1 MILHLAN
8 TPEWLLVMMSNKS
21 VWVRVGGVGSGSNFA
36 TVLAGDQLR
45 REKEGWRDCRWRK
58 TAVLMLILSSLLLLS
73 PSVSVPLLAGG
84 TGSLMKR
91 TDGEQSTLS
100 AVDGVQQAK
109 LVSSSGIGCRRIHHV
124 KASLW
129 CKCVVGARW
138 ADTSSA
144 LLLSWWG
151 WCRLSWSHTDS
162 GNEKQRSKDWH
173 LTVISAERV
182 WWGSSV
188 TKMTV
193 WKC

>member
-1 MILHLAN
+1 M
-8 TPEWLLVMMSNKS
+8 
-21 VWVRVGGVGSGSNFA
+21 GSGSNFA

-124 KASLW
+124 KASL
-129 CKCVVGARW
+129 
-138 ADTSSA
+138 
-144 LLLSWWG
+144 
-151 WCRLSWSHTDS
+151 
-162 GNEKQRSKDWH
+162 
-173 LTVISAERV
+173 
-182 WWGSSV
+182 
-188 TKMTV
+188 
-193 WKC
+193 